1 MKTTAHAQTVARVID
16 SQWANVGD
24 NLKVRRALPAPQ
36 KNALGPWVF
45 LDHFGPLS
53 TDPCG
58 QGVPAHPHAGIETVT
73 YLLEGGMAHRD
84 SAGHE
89 GRVEAGGAQWM
100 TSGRGIVHAERP
112 FDPDGDQTQSNFTL
126 HGMQLWTSLPRAL
139 KMMPPR
145 YQRIIAAD
153 VPSVEK
159 DGATIRVIAGESDG
173 LKGPADILMPLFLWH
188 VALEPGAEWEGQL
201 PAGMEAGLYV
211 MVGEISVDGDDA
223 TLRVGQL
230 GIMGDNT
237 DAGSG
242 SITIR
247 NRGDALAHI
256 MLLGGAPV
264 EGPLVF
270 HGPFVMNSVEQIRYA
285 EKAYM
290 TGQMGMLAEI

>member
-1 MKTTAHAQTVARVID
+1 MKTTTATQSFVRVID

-24 NLKVRRALPAPQ
+24 NLKVRRALPAVGQ
-36 KNALGPWVF
+36 QALGPWVF
-45 LDHFGPLS
+45 LDHFGPMP
-53 TDPCG
+53 TDARG

-112 FDPDGDQTQSNFTL
+112 FGREGEAEFSL

-145 YQRIIAAD
+145 YQRIDARD

-159 DGATIRVIAGESDG
+159 DGATVRVIAGESNG
-173 LKGPADILMPLFLWH
+173 LKGTADVLMPLFLWH
-188 VALEPGAEWEGQL
+188 VALQAGAEWQGQI
-201 PAGMEAGLYV
+201 PAGMEAGVYV
-211 MVGEISVDGDDA
+211 MAGDIKLCEDGA
-223 TLRVGQL
+223 NLGVGQL
-230 GIMGDNT
+230 GIVNKNSATAPQAITLRNDGDL
-237 DAGSG
+237 
-242 SITIR
+242 
-247 NRGDALAHI
+247 LAHI
-256 MLLGGAPV
+256 MVLGGAPA

-270 HGPFVMNSVEQIRYA
+270 HGPFVMNSLEQIRYA

-290 TGQMGMLAEI
+290 TGQMGTLAGAQP